1 MFFSRILWI
10 LAVIAFAT
18 GEVLLLAGLIPAAR
32 SETFIGKAVGLCRHA
47 RKGALV
53 GLLVSLGII
62 EGAYEVLSV
71 EKQPDGCVITYTYGD
86 FYSHDTVRSSRL
98 TVENGN
104 MIITDMAQ

>member
-18 GEVLLLAGLIPAAR
+18 SEVLLLAGLIPAAR

-62 EGAYEVLSV
+62 MLRRSVFCHETSKKVL
-71 EKQPDGCVITYTYGD
+71 
-86 FYSHDTVRSSRL
+86 
-98 TVENGN
+98 
-104 MIITDMAQ
+104 

>member
-1 MFFSRILWI
+1 MRSVTELT
-10 LAVIAFAT
+10 LS
-18 GEVLLLAGLIPAAR
+18 AG
-32 SETFIGKAVGLCRHA
+32 GKTLT
-47 RKGALV
+47 
-53 GLLVSLGII
+53 GII

-71 EKQPDGCVITYTYGD
+71 EKQPDGYVITYTYGD